1 MNIPT
6 ILIVDDEPEQLA
18 NIKNYLE
25 LRIKAKF
32 AEALNGEDAIKY
44 IKANPC
50 DMMIL
55 DIRMPQ
61 KTGIEVLDVSKDL
74 PLHTIVFT
82 GWDSDQVFNACKD
95 RGVKDYIPKG
105 TSLKVV
111 YDKVVKALKKRDQ
124 YFSLI

>member
-25 LRIKAKF
+25 LRIKCNF

-44 IKANPC
+44 IKNNPC
-50 DMMIL
+50 DIMIL

-61 KTGIEVLDVSKDL
+61 KTGIEVLDTAKDL
-74 PLHTIVFT
+74 PIHTIVYT
-82 GWDSDQVFNACKD
+82 GWDSDQVFAACKA
-95 RGVKDYIPKG
+95 RGVNEYITKG
-105 TSLKVV
+105 SSLKEL
-111 YDKVVKALKKRDQ
+111 YDKVTKELKNRKQ
-124 YFSLI
+124 FFSLI

>member
-6 ILIVDDEPEQLA
+6 VLIVDDEPDQLA

-25 LRIKAKF
+25 LRMKCNF

-44 IKANPC
+44 IKNNPC

-61 KTGIEVLDVSKDL
+61 KSGIEVLDVSKEM
-74 PLHTIVFT
+74 PIHTIVFT
-82 GWDSDQVFNACKD
+82 GWDSDQVFNACKA

-105 TSLKVV
+105 SSLKIV
-111 YDKVVKALKKRDQ
+111 YNKVVKGLKKIDNH
-124 YFSLI
+124 FPLI

>member
-6 ILIVDDEPEQLA
+6 ILIVDDEPDQLA

-25 LRIKAKF
+25 LRIKCNF

-44 IKANPC
+44 IKSNPC
-50 DMMIL
+50 DIMIL

-61 KTGIEVLDVSKDL
+61 KSGIEVLDISKDL
-74 PLHTIVFT
+74 PIHTIVYT
-82 GWDSDQVFNACKD
+82 GWDSDQVFKACKD

-111 YDKVVKALKKRDQ
+111 YDKVVNNLKKIDKH
-124 YFSLI
+124 FPLI